1 MFGRTHYFN
10 TGHTADYAYF
20 LFQQLLLLLVRY
32 FSQTTGEQQYW
43 VLEHRF
49 IPFRV
54 WGCMLFFLTFFG
66 LFILYFFGRNKASR
80 RTKKN

>member
-32 FSQTTGEQQYW
+32 LKRIGSKMAANLHQNKQVFERFTATG
-43 VLEHRF
+43 
-49 IPFRV
+49 
-54 WGCMLFFLTFFG
+54 
-66 LFILYFFGRNKASR
+66 FGRFQSSQIFN
-80 RTKKN
+80 